1 MIKEFNISEYSQES
15 FKDYIFSLSVNVD
28 KAVGIDTK
36 IKQNKNGDDV
46 LTRDAIN
53 QPEKLTDKMLLESDV
68 YANMMILTN
77 RVVAS
82 NDILKKSNVDN
93 KKLNALIE
101 KEYSKQ
107 FDKLKSFLLNAKD
120 KKLSSA
126 KKELYELGKDFDSK
140 INKILKNSN
149 IPDYKK
155 RFSEML
161 FQQSINDF
169 YSISVATRS
178 RIKGEDATE
187 YTKIIYDKPL
197 QALSDE
203 QKKSIKN
210 ESYKEQDWY
219 KNLDDLQKKNFE
231 ELKDVI
237 LNDKHVLPN
246 KFNFMP
252 GLRNAFERID
262 RIYNKEGQLLASSK
276 LIHMANPAVVKA
288 GNDSQKLTKDN
299 IDHLSKLT
307 GNKKIFLSGL
317 ITPLRFI
324 AREEYKIHKNLKNA
338 SHDHKKVLYNNIPM
352 NIIRAIPGH
361 KSTKGLA
368 TYIRNICIKIGEKY
382 GIEFDRNLS
391 IRNFIKQIKN
401 DKNFDIGQTKN
412 FDLRILNQ
420 IKKVDSL
427 KSKFSFKNL
436 FNIKNKELQLNAEIH
451 VLNNMI
457 NHSDLSQ
464 ENKVMPVLYCKSGK
478 DRTEVQV
485 ELSQAKILSG
495 QMNQQNIVLGED
507 NILKNSLNN
516 RHAYYIN
523 GSQYGGNAIG
533 NFGVLD
539 QKNIH
544 AYLGDKD
551 KAVTPL
557 LSNNANQVHF
567 DPKVS
572 KFSDKEFDKNLNI
585 ALKEGNLQSKLTL

>member
-1 MIKEFNISEYSQES
+1 MIEKFNISEYSQES
-15 FKDYIFSLSVNVD
+15 LKDYIFSLSVNVD
-28 KAVGIDTK
+28 KAIGIDTK
-36 IKQNKNGDDV
+36 IKQNKNSDDV
-46 LTRDAIN
+46 LIRDAIN
-53 QPEKLTDKMLLESDV
+53 QPEKLTNDMLLESDI

-77 RVVAS
+77 RVVAL

-93 KKLNALIE
+93 KKLNVLIE

-107 FDKLKSFLLNAKD
+107 FDNLRSFLLNAKD
-120 KKLSSA
+120 EKLSSA
-126 KKELYELGKDFDSK
+126 KKKLYELGRDFDSK

-155 RFSEML
+155 RFSEIL
-161 FQQSINDF
+161 FQQSINAFD
-169 YSISVATRS
+169 SIPIATRS
-178 RIKGEDATE
+178 RIKGEDGNE

-197 QALSDE
+197 QVLSDE
-203 QKKSIKN
+203 QKESIKSGSC
-210 ESYKEQDWY
+210 EKEDWY
-219 KNLDDLQKKNFE
+219 KNLNDLQKKNFE

-252 GLRNAFERID
+252 GLRNAFTRTD
-262 RIYNKEGQLLASSK
+262 KIYNKEGKLLASSK

-299 IDHLSKLT
+299 LDHLSKLS

-324 AREEYKIHKNLKNA
+324 VKEEHKIHKNLKNA
-338 SHDHKKVLYNNIPM
+338 SNNHKKVLYNNIPM

-361 KSTKGLA
+361 KSTKGLSS
-368 TYIRNICIKIGEKY
+368 YIRNICIEIGEKY

-401 DKNFDIGQTKN
+401 SKEFKNTELKN
-412 FDLRILNQ
+412 DDERILNQ
-420 IKKVDSL
+420 IIKVDSL
-427 KSKFSFKNL
+427 RAKFSFKNL
-436 FNIKNKELQLNAEIH
+436 FNIKNTDLQLNAEMH
-451 VLNNMI
+451 VFNDIVNN
-457 NHSDLSQ
+457 SDLSK
-464 ENKVMPVLYCKSGK
+464 ENKVMSVLYCKSGK
-478 DRTEVQV
+478 DRTEMQV
-485 ELSQAKILSG
+485 ELSQAKILSE
-495 QMNQQNIVLGED
+495 QMKQNDIKIEESV
-507 NILKNSLNN
+507 ILDLNN

-585 ALKEGNLQSKLTL
+585 VLKEGNVQSKLTL